1 MKGIAMSNNTA
12 ETKDFPHLMTHA
24 ELCALPGEEDVT
36 LRTACAKV
44 YTLGDGHYQ
53 AVVFA

>member
-1 MKGIAMSNNTA
+1 MSYKTSEI
-12 ETKDFPHLMTHA
+12 ETKDFPHLLTHA
-24 ELCALPGEEDVT
+24 DLCALPGEEDVS
-36 LRTACAKV
+36 LRTSCAKV

>member
-1 MKGIAMSNNTA
+1 MNDIASGPINQR
-12 ETKDFPHLMTHA
+12 FPQLITHA
-24 ELCALPGEEDVT
+24 EQNALPGEEDVT